1 MILFLTISLNED
13 VIDDVVK
20 INPTDRRVQNIVKKL
35 MNDVKKNLLKLNLNN
50 LDIINIYLCN

>member
-20 INPTDRRVQNIVKKL
+20 INATDIRVQNIVKKL

>member
-1 MILFLTISLNED
+1 MILFLTISLNEV

-20 INPTDRRVQNIVKKL
+20 INAIERRVQNTVKKL